1 MKMPL
6 LLMLSLLFSY
16 APAQLIFQELFEVEP
31 PDDRGIL
38 ANVNGWSSSWN
49 SADESLARL
58 VETNLTWEAPFAARG
73 RAIQIVNSRST
84 AFRELPEELNGQT
97 VYFSFLFRFFQEEG
111 GTGQLRFRSDAG
123 HVIAVGFTDG
133 QFHVQAQNERTNWGR
148 VRDRENYFVVGR
160 LIISEDGR
168 SVDIEMSAYTQRAA
182 IPMDSPERMEGG
194 VVHQGI
200 PRRWNGVEFMAASQ
214 SVVFDD
220 LRIGRTWRDV
230 TGTRR

>member
-182 IPMDSPERMEGG
+182 IAMESTGCG
-194 VVHQGI
+194 
-200 PRRWNGVEFMAASQ
+200 WKSYTLAS
-214 SVVFDD
+214 SRIRCRVSSFTEGW
-220 LRIGRTWRDV
+220 LRN
-230 TGTRR
+230 TRLTVMWETPATSASSRIV